1 MMGHMTGHVGARNA
15 SVRDWAARDW
25 AMTLL
30 AFGLLIMPTAAE
42 AGDLLPVPPA
52 NPAGVAPGASAA
64 ALFEAGRFAYHAGNL
79 REAQRV
85 FRGLIMRFPNAPE
98 AIKARALNYE
108 IVARKLDRARR
119 SALGV
124 APRRESIVARSG
136 LGQPALRPGAK
147 SAPEGSAR
155 APQDDLALFAG
166 DRVFFDA
173 SSATLA
179 PRALKVLR
187 AQARWLFA
195 NPSFGFEIV
204 GHADEP
210 GSKRVNLALSSRR
223 ARVVRDRLI
232 AMGVSPSRLR
242 IRAAGKG
249 ERIALCSFPA
259 CYAQNRRAVALVRG
273 WTQAAGLQKLGPP
286 TSTASR

>member
-1 MMGHMTGHVGARNA
+1 MMGHMAGQGDAR
-15 SVRDWAARDW
+15 SVSARGWATMLIA
-25 AMTLL
+25 L
-30 AFGLLIMPTAAE
+30 GLLTVPAVAE

-52 NPAGVAPGASAA
+52 NPTGIAQGASAA
-64 ALFEAGRFAYHAGNL
+64 ALFDAGRFAYDAGNL
-79 REAQRV
+79 REAQRLL
-85 FRGLIMRFPNAPE
+85 RGLIMRFPNAPE
-98 AIKARALNYE
+98 AVKARALNYE

-119 SALGV
+119 SGLGV
-124 APRRESIVARSG
+124 APRRDSIVSRSG
-136 LGQPALRPGAK
+136 LGQPALRPGMK
-147 SAPEGSAR
+147 SAPEGGAR

-173 SSATLA
+173 SSTTLA

-195 NPSFGFEIV
+195 NPNFGFEIV

-210 GSKRVNLALSSRR
+210 GSKRANLALSSRR
-223 ARVVRDRLI
+223 AKAVRDRLI

-242 IRAAGKG
+242 VRAAGKR

-273 WTQAAGLQKLGPP
+273 WTRSSGLKKSGFPK
-286 TSTASR
+286 STASR